1 VVIAF
6 LITGIF
12 ITNAFSMILILL
24 INDFMKISLATDNLA
39 PNSRPD
45 SWDIS
50 KLVKSAI
57 ILGLISTGECFL
69 ILYSGNL
76 IFHLLS
82 TVDRL
87 QTFTF
92 ELFLFSAVFQIFDIR
107 EKNHFWHS
115 KPSRSLIVSML
126 IDVIAGI
133 LIGLFGL
140 PGLVPISFDILIFII
155 GMSFFCFLFVN
166 DTIKY
171 FLHKKG
177 VIDW

>member
-1 VVIAF
+1 
-6 LITGIF
+6 
-12 ITNAFSMILILL
+12 
-24 INDFMKISLATDNLA
+24 MKISLATDNLI

-50 KLVKSAI
+50 KLVRSAI
-57 ILGLISTGECFL
+57 ILGLISTAECFL

-82 TVDRL
+82 NVDQL

-115 KPSRSLIVSML
+115 KPSRTLIISMI

-140 PGLVPISFDILIFII
+140 PGLTPISIDLLLFII
-155 GMSFFCFLFVN
+155 GMTFFFFLIIN

-171 FLHKKG
+171 VLHRKR